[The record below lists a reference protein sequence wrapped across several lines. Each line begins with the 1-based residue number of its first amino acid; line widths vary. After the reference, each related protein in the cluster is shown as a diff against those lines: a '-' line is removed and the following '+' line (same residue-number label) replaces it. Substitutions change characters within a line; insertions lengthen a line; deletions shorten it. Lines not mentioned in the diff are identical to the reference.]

1 MHPAHV
7 LAAYHPATVYGHPVP
22 QSASA
27 LIAIAFLIGLAIV
40 VARGLASFG
49 KK

>member
-1 MHPAHV
+1 MRPA
-7 LAAYHPATVYGHPVP
+7 LAAYNPATVYGHPVP

-27 LIAIAFLIGLAIV
+27 VIAIVFLVGLAII
-40 VARGLASFG
+40 VARGIASFG